1 MDVSC
6 GRSRSISARIDAM
19 TTAEHDR
26 LDEVKAGAVDWRR
39 WGTYLSERAW
49 GTVREDYSPDGDPW
63 RYFPFEHARSRAYRW
78 NEDGMAGWCDRD
90 QTVCLGLSLWNGQ
103 DAILKERPYGLAN
116 EEGNHGEDVKDYWF
130 YTDNLPTHAYASMI
144 YKYPHAAFPYEDLLR
159 TNRSRGQGVGEY
171 ELFDALED
179 QWLQQRYFD
188 VQVEYAKA
196 NPEDVYSRITVT
208 NRGADPV
215 EIHVLPHLW
224 YRNTWSWESAQAAPR
239 ITKCGDGA
247 AMTTHPVIGDRW
259 FTVTAST
266 GEVPALLFCE
276 NETNNALLFGSTNAS
291 ATTKDGINDYVVH
304 GDVDAVSATAGSKV
318 AAHVHATLAPDETLT
333 VTVRFAPAEMT
344 SPFDDAD
351 TVLAQRKAE
360 ADAFY
365 DAVAAADLTVD
376 ERLVQRQALAGLLW
390 CKQVYRYSV
399 RRWLRGDPGQPP
411 PPRQRWKGRNSDWQH
426 LVLSDVILMPDAWEY
441 PWFAAWDLAFHCVAM
456 ALIDPECAK
465 AQVLILLQSTAQHPH
480 GQLPAYEWSFGDTNP
495 PLHAWA

>member
-1 MDVSC
+1 
-6 GRSRSISARIDAM
+6 M

-26 LDEVKAGAVDWRR
+26 LDEVKAGVVDWRR

-130 YTDNLPTHAYASMI
+130 YTDNLPTHAFASMI

-208 NRGADPV
+208 LSL
-215 EIHVLPHLW
+215 IH
-224 YRNTWSWESAQAAPR
+224 
-239 ITKCGDGA
+239 I
-247 AMTTHPVIGDRW
+247 
-259 FTVTAST
+259 
-266 GEVPALLFCE
+266 
-276 NETNNALLFGSTNAS
+276 
-291 ATTKDGINDYVVH
+291 
-304 GDVDAVSATAGSKV
+304 
-318 AAHVHATLAPDETLT
+318 
-333 VTVRFAPAEMT
+333 
-344 SPFDDAD
+344 
-351 TVLAQRKAE
+351 
-360 ADAFY
+360 
-365 DAVAAADLTVD
+365 
-376 ERLVQRQALAGLLW
+376 
-390 CKQVYRYSV
+390 
-399 RRWLRGDPGQPP
+399 
-411 PPRQRWKGRNSDWQH
+411 
-426 LVLSDVILMPDAWEY
+426 
-441 PWFAAWDLAFHCVAM
+441 
-456 ALIDPECAK
+456 
-465 AQVLILLQSTAQHPH
+465 
-480 GQLPAYEWSFGDTNP
+480 
-495 PLHAWA
+495 